1 MEYLIRPLFINSEV
15 TESENTRDTL
25 YDSYCVNKLDGDTF
39 QLIYQ
44 NIDKYKRKGKKLL
57 AKLKCTNYRNKYFVE
72 AELAHSLSVEVIKL
86 L

>member
-1 MEYLIRPLFINSEV
+1 MDDLSRLPFINSEV
-15 TESENTRDTL
+15 TESEIKRDTL

-44 NIDKYKRKGKKLL
+44 KIDKYKRKDKKLL